1 MVVPDSPEDFPY
13 EKIIS
18 MDIES
23 AVDGSKVRG
32 RFGGYQSLTRRLE
45 TSTEEVTG
53 DAVDKQFY
61 WVVSTHS
68 SDGLEIELIFDEVIA
83 ISSSAAG
90 QDKM

>member
-1 MVVPDSPEDFPY
+1 MVS
-13 EKIIS
+13 
-18 MDIES
+18 
-23 AVDGSKVRG
+23 
-32 RFGGYQSLTRRLE
+32 
-45 TSTEEVTG
+45 G
-53 DAVDKQFY
+53 DAADKQFY